1 MSVIGLLV
9 LVSKGIMREL
19 TGKTAFVTGG
29 ASGIGLALGGAFAQI
44 TELVKGGLDP
54 SDVARRVLA
63 AIRDDELYAFTHP
76 QIRDTVAKRFAA
88 ILAAMD
94 KAATH

>member
-1 MSVIGLLV
+1 MSP
-9 LVSKGIMREL
+9 
-19 TGKTAFVTGG
+19 
-29 ASGIGLALGGAFAQI
+29 Q
-44 TELVKGGLDP
+44 
-54 SDVARRVLA
+54 RVLA

-94 KAATH
+94 QAATH